1 MGVKTVLIDAGG
13 VLLVPDPNRVAI
25 VLAPFGVTVD
35 AAASARGHY
44 VGVAALTRTVEG
56 DRESFM
62 PYHEAFVGSCG
73 VVGTGAKDAVNALAD
88 EFMRMPIFKCVLP
101 GVTDALRALDALGMQ
116 LAIVTNSGGY
126 AEDQLHETSVCQ
138 VGPGPLP
145 EVAAVFDSAIV
156 GYEKPDPRI
165 FQAALDTLGV
175 RPEEAVYVGDLY
187 DVDVIGARA
196 AGLAAVLLTPTGSAP
211 APGCHI
217 ASSLHDLVDVLLSR
231 EALMIPNPSSRG
243 DH

>member
-1 MGVKTVLIDAGG
+1 MLVRTVLIDAGG
-13 VLLVPDPNRVAI
+13 VLLVPDPYRVAS
-25 VLAPFGVTVD
+25 VLAPFGITVD
-35 AAASARGHY
+35 APASARGHY
-44 VGVAALTRTVEG
+44 LGVAALTRTVEG

-73 VVGTGAKDAVNALAD
+73 IGGADAADAVNALAD

-126 AEDQLHETSVCQ
+126 AEEQLRETGVCQ
-138 VGPGPLP
+138 VGTGPLP

-165 FQAALDTLGV
+165 FEHALGDLG
-175 RPEEAVYVGDLY
+175 ANADDAIHVGDMPSA
-187 DVDVIGARA
+187 DVAGAVA
-196 AGLAAVLLTPTGSAP
+196 AGIRPVLVDPHDAHPNLQHPRVRSLSEVVPLVKTLNAP
-211 APGCHI
+211 A
-217 ASSLHDLVDVLLSR
+217 
-231 EALMIPNPSSRG
+231 
-243 DH
+243 

>member
-165 FQAALDTLGV
+165 FEHALAHLGAD
-175 RPEEAVYVGDLY
+175 RERTIHVGDTPSA
-187 DVDVIGARA
+187 DVDGALA
-196 AGLAAVLLTPTGSAP
+196 AGIRP
-211 APGCHI
+211 I
-217 ASSLHDLVDVLLSR
+217 LVDPHDFYGHLPHLRVTSFPGVVSVIEELN
-231 EALMIPNPSSRG
+231 AA
-243 DH
+243 